1 MKKPNNV
8 EEIYIDDIH
17 EYNYV
22 KAETKDECVH
32 TLYYSDWYGWA
43 DTIKGKKAIELIDSG
58 NGVTIKDLSLDDE
71 QDYLRIEQLHIML
84 RLHSQQCT
92 YQIAQP
98 SLKKDF

>member
-17 EYNYV
+17 EYDYV
-22 KAETKDECVH
+22 KKETKDECIH

-43 DTIKGKKAIELIDSG
+43 DSIKGKKVIELIDSG
-58 NGVTIKDLSLDDE
+58 NGVTIKDLVIDE
-71 QDYLRIEQLHIML
+71 EVDYLRIEQFHIIL
-84 RLHSQQCT
+84 RLHSEQCK